1 MPWAYALHEIIF
13 VRFLK
18 KARLDIAGL
27 LKQAEEFPK
36 KTLNGCKTYQ
46 LGMYVFVEK
55 NICLLRYPA
64 C

>member
-1 MPWAYALHEIIF
+1 M
-13 VRFLK
+13 RFLK
-18 KARLDIAGL
+18 KAPLEIAGL

-46 LGMYVFVEK
+46 LGMNVFVEK